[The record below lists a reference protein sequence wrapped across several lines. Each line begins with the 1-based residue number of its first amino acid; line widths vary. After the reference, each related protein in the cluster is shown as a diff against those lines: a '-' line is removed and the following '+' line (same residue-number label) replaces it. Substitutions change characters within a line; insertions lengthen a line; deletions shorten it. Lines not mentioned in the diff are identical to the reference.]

1 MKLGGQFRREIRK
14 NSKRSTML
22 REEDR
27 GNEGRRKDKRKK
39 GKERKGKEGRK
50 EASKQA
56 ILKAC

>member
-50 EASKQA
+50 QASKQY
-56 ILKAC
+56 